1 MNCPLCSSDSREI
14 FAAKGFPVRDCAA
27 CGHRFAEVATNG
39 GGSNHIAE
47 IYDDSYFN
55 GGGAGYSDYLAEGEM
70 LRRRGRDYAKILSRY
85 TAAETGKI
93 LDVGA
98 AAGFILQG
106 FCDAGW
112 CGTGVEPNASM
123 ARAGREKFALEIFE
137 GDFENFR
144 SAEKFDAV
152 SMIQVAAHFHN
163 PRRAFGNAFDLLK
176 PGGVLLVETWNYK
189 SLTARVFGRAWH
201 EYSPPSVLH
210 WFSPETLS
218 GFLQR
223 EVGFEKLAQG
233 RPSKKISGEH
243 AKSLLRYRLGN
254 KFDSFLKLIPGKINL
269 PYPAEDLFWAIY
281 RKQK

>member
-1 MNCPLCSSDSREI
+1 MNCPLCSSNSKEI
-14 FAAKGFPVRDCAA
+14 FAAKGFPVRDCGA
-27 CGHRFAEVATNG
+27 CGHRFAEVSAG
-39 GGSNHIAE
+39 GNHVSE

-70 LRRRGRDYAKILSRY
+70 LRRRGRDYAKILARH
-85 TAAETGKI
+85 AAATEEKGKI

-98 AAGFILQG
+98 AAGFVLQG

-112 CGTGVEPNASM
+112 RGAGIEPNASM
-123 ARAGREKFALEIFE
+123 ARAGREKFALEIFQ
-137 GDFENFR
+137 GDFENFE
-144 SAEKFDAV
+144 SGDEKFDAV

-163 PRRAFGNAFDLLK
+163 PRRAFQNAFDSLK
-176 PGGVLLVETWNYK
+176 PGGILLVETWNYK
-189 SLTARVFGRAWH
+189 SLTARVFGRNWH

-218 GFLQR
+218 GFLRR
-223 EVGFEKLAQG
+223 EIGFEKLAQG
-233 RPSKKISGEH
+233 RPAKKISGEH

-254 KFDSFLKLIPGKINL
+254 KFDSFLKLIPGKINF
-269 PYPAEDLFWAIY
+269 PYPAEDLFWALY

>member
-1 MNCPLCSSDSREI
+1 M
-14 FAAKGFPVRDCAA
+14 RDCAA
-27 CGHRFAEVATNG
+27 CRHRFAEVSTNG
-39 GGSNHIAE
+39 NHVAE
-47 IYDDSYFN
+47 IYADSYFN

-70 LRRRGRDYAKILSRY
+70 LRRRGRDYAKILSKN
-85 TAAETGKI
+85 AIEAGKI

-112 CGTGVEPNASM
+112 RGVGIEPNASM
-123 ARAGREKFALEIFE
+123 AREGREELGLEIFE
-137 GDFENFR
+137 GDFENFE

-163 PRRAFGNAFDLLK
+163 PRRSFQNAFDLLK

-189 SLTARVFGRAWH
+189 SLTARVFGKNWH

-218 GFLQR
+218 QFLR
-223 EVGFEKLAQG
+223 RIGFEKIAGG

-243 AKSLLRYRLGN
+243 ARSLLRYRLGN
-254 KFDSFLKLIPGKINL
+254 KFDSFLKLIPGKINF

>member
-1 MNCPLCSSDSREI
+1 MICPLCSSNSREI

-27 CGHRFAEVATNG
+27 CGHRFAEVSTDG
-39 GGSNHIAE
+39 NHVVE

-55 GGGAGYSDYLAEGEM
+55 GGGAGYSDYLSEGEM
-70 LRRRGRDYAKILSRY
+70 LRRRGRDYAKILSKY
-85 TAAETGKI
+85 AKAGKI

-112 CGTGVEPNASM
+112 RGAGIEPNASM
-123 ARAGREKFALEIFE
+123 ARAGREKLNLEIFQ
-137 GDFENFR
+137 GDFENFE
-144 SAEKFDAV
+144 SAEKFDAI
-152 SMIQVAAHFHN
+152 SIIQVAAHFHN
-163 PRRAFGNAFDLLK
+163 PRRSFENAFDLLK
-176 PGGVLLVETWNYK
+176 PGGILLVETWDYK
-189 SLTARVFGRAWH
+189 SLTARVFGRNWH

-218 GFLQR
+218 GFLR
-223 EVGFEKLAQG
+223 EIGFEKLAAG

-254 KFDSFLKLIPGKINL
+254 KFDSFLKLIPAKINF

-281 RKQK
+281 RKRK